1 MLIKTKGVILGSIKY
16 GDNSCIATIFTQFDG
31 MLSFLYKKTSGRKHI
46 ANSAI
51 YLPMT
56 LLDIE
61 FNYRSNRNIQ
71 FFTDVSMMSDVQNTS
86 LQNPYKNAIKM
97 FLAEV
102 LRYSLKKEV
111 DCSLIFEFIE
121 NRIGWLND
129 AKYNYS
135 DFHISFMLDLLKYL
149 GYDPTFDSDF
159 KINLRTRNHDERNHC
174 TEILLNYYKQHIPAF
189 PDIKSWYVLKEV
201 FD

>member
-16 GDNSCIATIFTQFDG
+16 GDNSSIATIFTQHEG
-31 MLSFLYKKTSGRKHI
+31 MLSFLYKKSGKRHI
-46 ANSAI
+46 ANSAM

-61 FNYRSNRNIQ
+61 FNYRSNHNIQ
-71 FFTDVSMMSDVQNTS
+71 FFTEVSMMSNVQNTS

-102 LRYSLKKEV
+102 LRYSLKKEA
-111 DCSLIFEFIE
+111 DCFPVFEFIE

-129 AKYNYS
+129 SKDNYS
-135 DFHISFMLDLLKYL
+135 DFHICFMLELLKYL

-159 KINLRTRNHDERNHC
+159 KINLHTRNRDKRNHC

-189 PDIKSWYVLKEV
+189 PDIKSWDVLKEV

>member
-16 GDNSCIATIFTQFDG
+16 GDNSCIATIFTQCDG
-31 MLSFLYKKTSGRKHI
+31 MLSFLYKKTCGRKHI
-46 ANSAI
+46 ANSAM

-56 LLDIE
+56 LLNIE

-71 FFTDVSMMSDVQNTS
+71 YFTEVSMMSDVQNTC
-86 LQNPYKNAIKM
+86 LQNSYKNAIKM

-102 LRYSLKKEV
+102 LRHSLKKEV

-129 AKYNYS
+129 AKDNYS

-159 KINLRTRNHDERNHC
+159 KINLRTRNRDERNHC